1 MDNTVGIQESK
12 QNRYVNSKQLFEKF
26 SCTDKGE
33 HRMKLLCL
41 GTGAADWDPRL
52 ASADPSF
59 RRLTSALIN
68 RELMIDCGPCVHEF
82 SETFGYEE
90 LYRDVTEIIVTHSHG
105 DHFNADAVARVAK
118 EAASP
123 VTVYGD
129 PVIGT
134 LLPLSEKLRFVPL
147 TLFVPTAVGK
157 YTVTALPANHSTAY
171 PEEQPLHYVIVDAEE
186 KTMFW
191 GCDGAWLFNQTY
203 HHIKKLKFD
212 AMVFDCT
219 VGDLENDFRSFEHNN
234 IRMIDELL
242 KSLIGWHH
250 ILKEDGQVYANH
262 MARTLHTDH
271 ATLKARLA
279 PLGVIPMHDNME
291 ITV

>member
-1 MDNTVGIQESK
+1 
-12 QNRYVNSKQLFEKF
+12 
-26 SCTDKGE
+26 
-33 HRMKLLCL
+33 MKLLCL

-52 ASADPSF
+52 ATADPSF
-59 RRLTSALIN
+59 RRLTAARIN
-68 RELMIDCGPCVHEF
+68 EDLMIDCGSCVHEF
-82 SETFGYEE
+82 AETFGYEG
-90 LYRDVTEIIVTHSHG
+90 LYRSVTEILVTHSHG
-105 DHFNADAVARVAK
+105 DHFDADAIARVAE

-129 PVIGT
+129 SVIGD

-147 TLFVPTAVGK
+147 ALFVPTKIGR

-171 PEEQPLHYVIVDAEE
+171 PKEQPLHYVIVDDDE

-191 GCDGAWLFNQTY
+191 GCDGAWLYNQTY
-203 HHIKKLKFD
+203 HFIKKLKFD

-242 KSLIGWHH
+242 KSLIGFHH
-250 ILKEDGQVYANH
+250 ILKDNGQIYANH

-271 ATLKARLA
+271 TTLTARLA
-279 PLGVIPMHDNME
+279 PLGVIPMYDNME

>member
-1 MDNTVGIQESK
+1 
-12 QNRYVNSKQLFEKF
+12 
-26 SCTDKGE
+26 
-33 HRMKLLCL
+33 MKLLCL

-82 SETFGYEE
+82 AETFGYEE

-118 EAASP
+118 EAVSP

-134 LLPLSEKLRFVPL
+134 LLPLSEKLQFVPL

>member
-1 MDNTVGIQESK
+1 
-12 QNRYVNSKQLFEKF
+12 
-26 SCTDKGE
+26 
-33 HRMKLLCL
+33 
-41 GTGAADWDPRL
+41 
-52 ASADPSF
+52 
-59 RRLTSALIN
+59 
-68 RELMIDCGPCVHEF
+68 
-82 SETFGYEE
+82 
-90 LYRDVTEIIVTHSHG
+90 
-105 DHFNADAVARVAK
+105 
-118 EAASP
+118 
-123 VTVYGD
+123 
-129 PVIGT
+129 
-134 LLPLSEKLRFVPL
+134 
-147 TLFVPTAVGK
+147 
-157 YTVTALPANHSTAY
+157 
-171 PEEQPLHYVIVDAEE
+171 
-186 KTMFW
+186 MFW
-191 GCDGAWLFNQTY
+191 GCDGAWLFNQTS

-291 ITV
+291 IAV